1 MENDGERT
9 ISAWDVGAFQPV
21 KDRRR
26 RGFGSW
32 LTKKSRE
39 GYKGQ
44 WQQESPAPGTSEM
57 LSRYGLQRIINE
69 ERLYR
74 LEEWDMG
81 RVEGNAQ
88 EKDESLRM
96 GFRQDKRGVRVW

>member
-1 MENDGERT
+1 MGCGSISTWERSKAKRFRQLADEEEQAG
-9 ISAWDVGAFQPV
+9 IQGHWQHESA
-21 KDRRR
+21 
-26 RGFGSW
+26 
-32 LTKKSRE
+32 
-39 GYKGQ
+39 
-44 WQQESPAPGTSEM
+44 APGRSEM